1 MEGNQELLD
10 PSNSFDSPGARAQR
24 TEAYRQRLT
33 GDQLADAAAAE
44 AEAEAEIA
52 AANEALAAAASQM
65 EKYPTMEEL
74 HAHQTVIDGEV
85 SKQVQR
91 EMKARRQKGLD
102 ASALSEVGAAQATS
116 GGYLA
121 SALAAGSA
129 SGTIGG
135 DDIRSTDDLTYNF
148 KGEVIA
154 AADSPLLRLQQ
165 PRRSETR
172 AEAQQFEKEFR
183 TREEIKKKVPEGS
196 WRKIAAPTGMSLGL
210 EKQAKDEIRS
220 FSALANLGA
229 DEARRAA
236 AAENARFAAEAEL
249 RRVAELD
256 TPLFGKYSDD
266 EDEDEQLIREQIDLF
281 GSVQDD
287 LINSMIRKYKSEGVA
302 RTKISE
308 VLAKLGVEEGPD
320 MEPEPEPEP
329 EPAPAPSPAIPSRR
343 PSRPPPS
350 RPPPARPVVSMGAE
364 PDPEP
369 AGGVEPPNVDILEL
383 TRQSH
388 GSVLVEQLIEQ
399 YGEEKAREMVL
410 KIVSKSM
417 AAPAIGNDDDD
428 DEGWVL

>member
-1 MEGNQELLD
+1 
-10 PSNSFDSPGARAQR
+10 
-24 TEAYRQRLT
+24 
-33 GDQLADAAAAE
+33 
-44 AEAEAEIA
+44 
-52 AANEALAAAASQM
+52 
-65 EKYPTMEEL
+65 
-74 HAHQTVIDGEV
+74 
-85 SKQVQR
+85 
-91 EMKARRQKGLD
+91 
-102 ASALSEVGAAQATS
+102 
-116 GGYLA
+116 
-121 SALAAGSA
+121 
-129 SGTIGG
+129 
-135 DDIRSTDDLTYNF
+135 
-148 KGEVIA
+148 
-154 AADSPLLRLQQ
+154 
-165 PRRSETR
+165 
-172 AEAQQFEKEFR
+172 
-183 TREEIKKKVPEGS
+183 
-196 WRKIAAPTGMSLGL
+196 
-210 EKQAKDEIRS
+210 
-220 FSALANLGA
+220 
-229 DEARRAA
+229 
-236 AAENARFAAEAEL
+236 
-249 RRVAELD
+249 VAELD